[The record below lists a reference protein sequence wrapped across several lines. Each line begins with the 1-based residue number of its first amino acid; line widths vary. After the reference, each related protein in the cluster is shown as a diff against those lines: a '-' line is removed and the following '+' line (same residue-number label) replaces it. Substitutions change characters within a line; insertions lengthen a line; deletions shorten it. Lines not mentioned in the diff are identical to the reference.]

1 MRLQVRTWSVTHV
14 VCGRGSPRF
23 GVSVTDQTW
32 AGNGVAFFGAS
43 FAWWMSKANCNWGLP
58 VPLRSLFD
66 MRRKNLCN
74 QSWGLLQLG
83 GCRWTMSTYG
93 FTHLGIYFPTFW
105 VHDLALV
112 EKIYA
117 EMVEI
122 WQKKLKRTTKWVCA
136 LCMVVRPKVF

>member
-1 MRLQVRTWSVTHV
+1 VTHV

-66 MRRKNLCN
+66 MRRKKLV
-74 QSWGLLQLG
+74 QSIV
-83 GCRWTMSTYG
+83 R
-93 FTHLGIYFPTFW
+93 
-105 VHDLALV
+105 
-112 EKIYA
+112 
-117 EMVEI
+117 
-122 WQKKLKRTTKWVCA
+122 
-136 LCMVVRPKVF
+136 VVAIGRL